1 MELEGDS
8 QVDVLLE
15 RKSCSEEALK
25 SCSPFGVGRVVSS
38 HPKDLASPNRGH
50 VLVRIAGSEGSEIAV
65 KKTDCIPIPDDLD
78 VHLAIWIP
86 ALAFALWIWEKL
98 SLELGEVAVYSGG
111 TFLSELVGQVA
122 LRRGGCPVIRL
133 GNHVSEDLHPG
144 IETLSL
150 QDPELAVEKLKQRI
164 AGKTGF
170 AAVDLSGLPE
180 IIDLILE
187 ALPRWGRVMLLG
199 FESRPVT
206 IDFYKNVHYK
216 GAVIL
221 SGVFDPSLVF
231 AQDPELVAQ
240 LPRAIRILRSVPVG
254 QNLLASLGCYS

>member
-1 MELEGDS
+1 MELERNS
-8 QVDVLLE
+8 QVHVLLE
-15 RKSCSEEALK
+15 KKSCSEGALK
-25 SCSPFGVGRVVSS
+25 SCSLFGVGRVVSS
-38 HPKDLASPNRGH
+38 RPKDLGSSNGGL
-50 VLVRIAGSEGSEIAV
+50 VLVRIADSEGSEIVV

-78 VHLAIWIP
+78 VDLAIWVP
-86 ALAFALWIWEKL
+86 PLAFALWIWEKL

-111 TFLSELVGQVA
+111 SPFSELVGQVA

-133 GNHVSEDLHPG
+133 GKRGLEDLHPE

-150 QDPELAVEKLKQRI
+150 QDPELTVEKLKRRI

-170 AAVDLSGLPE
+170 AAVDLSDLPE
-180 IIDLILE
+180 IIDVILE

-221 SGVFDPSLVF
+221 SGVFDPTLVF
-231 AQDPELVAQ
+231 AKDPEFAVQ
-240 LPRAIRILRSVPVG
+240 LPRAIRILRSG
-254 QNLLASLGCYS
+254 LAGHTLLASSGCYS

>member
-1 MELEGDS
+1 
-8 QVDVLLE
+8 
-15 RKSCSEEALK
+15 
-25 SCSPFGVGRVVSS
+25 
-38 HPKDLASPNRGH
+38 
-50 VLVRIAGSEGSEIAV
+50 VR
-65 KKTDCIPIPDDLD
+65 
-78 VHLAIWIP
+78 LAIWIP
-86 ALAFALWIWEKL
+86 ALAFTLWIWEKL

-133 GNHVSEDLHPG
+133 GKPVSEDLHPG

-150 QDPELAVEKLKQRI
+150 QDPELAVEKLRQRI

-180 IIDLILE
+180 IVDVILE

-221 SGVFDPSLVF
+221 SAVFDPSLVF
-231 AQDPELVAQ
+231 AKDPELAAQ
-240 LPRAIRILRSVPVG
+240 LPRAIRILRSAPAG
-254 QNLLASLGCYS
+254 QSLLASAGCHT

>member
-1 MELEGDS
+1 M
-8 QVDVLLE
+8 
-15 RKSCSEEALK
+15 
-25 SCSPFGVGRVVSS
+25 
-38 HPKDLASPNRGH
+38 
-50 VLVRIAGSEGSEIAV
+50 
-65 KKTDCIPIPDDLD
+65 
-78 VHLAIWIP
+78 
-86 ALAFALWIWEKL
+86 
-98 SLELGEVAVYSGG
+98 
-111 TFLSELVGQVA
+111 
-122 LRRGGCPVIRL
+122 
-133 GNHVSEDLHPG
+133 HPG

-180 IIDLILE
+180 IIDVILE

-221 SGVFDPSLVF
+221 SAVFDPSLVF
-231 AQDPELVAQ
+231 TKDPELVAQ
-240 LPRAIRILRSVPVG
+240 LPRAIRILRSGPAG
-254 QNLLASLGCYS
+254 QTLLASSGCYS

>member
-1 MELEGDS
+1 MELEGNS
-8 QVDVLLE
+8 RVDILLE
-15 RKSCSEEALK
+15 RKSSSEEALK
-25 SCSPFGVGRVVSS
+25 NCSPFGVGRVVSS
-38 HPKDLASPNRGH
+38 RPKDLASSNGGL

-65 KKTDCIPIPDDLD
+65 KKTDCIPIPNDLD
-78 VHLAIWIP
+78 IRLAIWIP

-98 SLELGEVAVYSGG
+98 SLELGDVAVYSGG
-111 TFLSELVGQVA
+111 TPFSELVGQVA

-133 GNHVSEDLHPG
+133 GNHVSEDLNPG
-144 IETLSL
+144 TETLSL
-150 QDPELAVEKLKQRI
+150 EDPVFAVEKLKLRI

-180 IIDLILE
+180 IIDVILE

-231 AQDPELVAQ
+231 AKDPELVAQ
-240 LPRAIRILRSVPVG
+240 LPRAIRILRSGSTAQP
-254 QNLLASLGCYS
+254 LLASLGCYS